1 MNGLLW
7 MKRMEVDRRWW
18 GKGRGR
24 EVWRGREQSDGVEGG
39 SQRERGR
46 EKEGAAD
53 RRREGGTEA
62 QIGKRDRQRGIFKE
76 IERQKHMEIEG
87 RGWRERGA
95 KETHEKM

>member
-1 MNGLLW
+1 
-7 MKRMEVDRRWW
+7 MK
-18 GKGRGR
+18 KGRKKG
-24 EVWRGREQSDGVEGG
+24 
-39 SQRERGR
+39 
-46 EKEGAAD
+46 
-53 RRREGGTEA
+53 